1 MSSDLETRCRYPYL
15 TGVYLA
21 LNAIPDAYLVVDGPN
36 CVFFRSA
43 QIQGNHDWWSDLV
56 RSDGLHRVADTDCTT
71 ERAAIGD
78 SRLLLERLQ
87 EVARLP
93 DAKVILLSAM
103 AMVSLTG
110 KQYDRILSQLNPRP
124 KVPVLFVP
132 PGSLSGD
139 WLAGYAA
146 VMDTLARGLSLKR
159 MRRDPRQ
166 VAIVGYFWD
175 RNEAD
180 HRGNLA
186 ELRRLLAGLDLRLT
200 SCWLSGT
207 GVRGLQDIAKAQTI
221 LSFPYAR
228 AAARIL
234 ARRTGATLVECDL
247 PVGLEATCA
256 WLREV
261 SRATRRQD
269 RAEAMIEE
277 ELSDVVPRL
286 QWLLPFA
293 LQGRRA
299 LLLGDAHLMSALTK
313 ALLEV
318 GVDTALRV
326 FWNDP
331 RPGTPT
337 ADARTVVGPSHRE
350 LAQQLGRIMENEG
363 VDLALSNSDG
373 LLFLLRQQ
381 TPPAVVEIG
390 YPSYHTHFFH
400 DAPFMGFRG
409 MLGLIQ
415 RLSNSLAQKALHD
428 GARRQNGG
436 LLPPRKKLPLP

>member
-21 LNAIPDAYLVVDGPN
+21 LNAIPDAFLVVDGPN

-78 SRLLLERLQ
+78 SRLLLSRLQ

-93 DAKVILLSAM
+93 GAKVVLLSAM
-103 AMVSLTG
+103 AMVSITG
-110 KQYDRILSQLNPRP
+110 KQYDRILSQLDPRP

-139 WLAGYAA
+139 WLAGYSA
-146 VMDTLARGLSLKR
+146 VVETLARGLALRR

-166 VAIVGYFWD
+166 VGIVGYFWD

-180 HRGNLA
+180 HQGNLA
-186 ELRRLLAGLDLRLT
+186 EIQRLLAGLGLRLA
-200 SCWLSGT
+200 SCWLSGSE
-207 GVRGLQDIAKAQTI
+207 VRGLQNIARAQTI

-228 AAARIL
+228 DAARIL
-234 ARRTGATLVECDL
+234 ARRTGAELLECDL
-247 PVGLEATCA
+247 PVGIEATSAWVRQVGCA
-256 WLREV
+256 
-261 SRATRRQD
+261 TGRQD
-269 RAEAMIEE
+269 RAETFIEK
-277 ELSDVVPRL
+277 ELGRIVPRL

-299 LLLGDAHLMSALTK
+299 LLLGDEHLVTALAK
-313 ALLEV
+313 VLAEV
-318 GVDTALRV
+318 GVDSTLRV
-326 FWNDP
+326 HWNDP
-331 RPGTPT
+331 RPGTPGM
-337 ADARTVVGPSHRE
+337 DRRTIVGPTHRE
-350 LAQQLGRIMENEG
+350 LAEQIGRILRTEG

-381 TPPAVVEIG
+381 TPPAVIEIG
-390 YPSYHTHFFH
+390 YPSYHTHVLQE
-400 DAPFMGFRG
+400 APFMGFRG
-409 MLGLIQ
+409 TLGLVQ
-415 RLSNSLAQKALHD
+415 RLSNSLAQKALSD
-428 GARRQNGG
+428 GVRHHR
-436 LLPPRKKLPLP
+436 